1 MRHRGDEVKLKI
13 VLHEAEEG
21 GYWAEVPSIEGCVSQ
36 GETLE
41 DLIENISKAVEGCL
55 SVDISDSDF
64 GAKNTVM
71 EIAV

>member
-13 VLHEAEEG
+13 ILHEAEEG

-41 DLIENISKAVEGCL
+41 DLIENISEAVEGCL
-55 SVDISDSDF
+55 SVDIRESDVGEKD
-64 GAKNTVM
+64 TVM

>member
-13 VLHEAEEG
+13 ILHEAEEG
-21 GYWAEVPSIEGCVSQ
+21 GFWAEVPSIEGCVSQ

-41 DLIENISKAVEGCL
+41 DLIENISEAVEGCL

>member
-13 VLHEAEEG
+13 ILHEAEEG

-36 GETLE
+36 GETLD
-41 DLIENISKAVEGCL
+41 DLIENISEAVEGCL
-55 SVDISDSDF
+55 SVDISDWDI
-64 GAKNTVM
+64 GEKDTVM